1 MDLRVEANHPK
12 VGYRP
17 GRAIAGVGSL
27 GARASSAQSRAG
39 GVRPAD
45 SCYQVVMLPPVFA
58 YLDPGTGS
66 MLVQL
71 LVGGLAALAV
81 AVKLWWYKILRVLR
95 IRKPEPE
102 PEQAPE
108 P

>member
-1 MDLRVEANHPK
+1 MRAQALGSESKASAVTTGRDS
-12 VGYRP
+12 GP
-17 GRAIAGVGSL
+17 GT
-27 GARASSAQSRAG
+27 
-39 GVRPAD
+39 D
-45 SCYQVVMLPPVFA
+45 MLSDAVFA

-71 LVGGLAALAV
+71 LVGGVAAAGV
-81 AVKLWWYKILRVLR
+81 ALKLYWHRVLRLLR

-102 PEQAPE
+102 PDRE

>member
-1 MDLRVEANHPK
+1 
-12 VGYRP
+12 
-17 GRAIAGVGSL
+17 
-27 GARASSAQSRAG
+27 
-39 GVRPAD
+39 
-45 SCYQVVMLPPVFA
+45 MLSQDVFA

-71 LVGGLAALAV
+71 LVGGVAAIGV
-81 AVKLWWYKILRVLR
+81 ALKLYWYRILRLLR

-102 PEQAPE
+102 PDRE